1 LHDIVVPVTQNH
13 VAHGFQD
20 FCSLCVCYRSDS
32 MLPTVEF
39 DEQMSIRAKEIDN
52 KSVDW
57 ELPSEFPA
65 CKPAITQAKP

>member
-1 LHDIVVPVTQNH
+1 
-13 VAHGFQD
+13 
-20 FCSLCVCYRSDS
+20 